1 MNQKKKEIV
10 KEIFSPVIRKFQRIQ
25 IQTHYKDECW
35 SIDLIDRSNLSKY
48 NKNYKFI
55 FTIIDNHTK
64 YAWAIPLKDKSGKS
78 TTTALKSLIEKEKRK
93 PHKIWSDRGK
103 EFYNTTFL
111 HYLKEQNIQ
120 IYSTHS
126 DLKAVFVERFNR
138 TLLDLIKEP
147 MYIEGKGS
155 WLNHLD
161 AALDKYNNRVHG
173 TTKMTPF
180 EMSFK
185 TAIRA
190 TTTAIAIAASRTAS
204 PNLIPNNNKLRA
216 ASRELSHTA
225 SPKFQVGDFV
235 RVPDKRNIYSKGYTT
250 NWNREL
256 FKIHSISKTNPVTYT
271 LNDENGDI
279 IQGKYYEQELL
290 RSIFDFDS
298 NNKTLESMNIFH
310 KFE

>member
-10 KEIFSPVIRKFQRIQ
+10 KEIFSPVIKKFQRIQ

-35 SIDLIDRSNLSKY
+35 SIDLIDRSSLSKY

-78 TTTALKSLIEKEKRK
+78 TTTAIKNLIEKEKRK

-161 AALDKYNNRVHG
+161 AASQKYNNRVHG

-180 EMSFK
+180 EMSFN
-185 TAIRA
+185 TLIRA
-190 TTTAIAIAASRTAS
+190 AS
-204 PNLIPNNNKLRA
+204 PNLIPKNDNNNHNNKL
-216 ASRELSHTA
+216 
-225 SPKFQVGDFV
+225 PKFQVGDFV

-256 FKIHSISKTNPVTYT
+256 FKIHSINKTNPVTYT

>member
-1 MNQKKKEIV
+1 MNQNKKEIV
-10 KEIFSPVIRKFQRIQ
+10 KEIFSPVIKKFQRIQ
-25 IQTHYKDECW
+25 IQTHYEDECW
-35 SIDLIDRSNLSKY
+35 SIDLIDRSSLAKY

-111 HYLKEQNIQ
+111 HFLKEQNIQ
-120 IYSTHS
+120 IYSTNS

-147 MYIEGKGS
+147 MYIEGKGN
-155 WLNHLD
+155 WLNHINN
-161 AALDKYNNRVHG
+161 ALDKYNNRVHG

-180 EMSFK
+180 EMSFN
-185 TAIRA
+185 TLI
-190 TTTAIAIAASRTAS
+190 RTAS
-204 PNLIPNNNKLRA
+204 PNNENNAAKLVATPSSHKLRA
-216 ASRELSHTA
+216 IATAA
-225 SPKFQVGDFV
+225 SPKFQVGDYV

-256 FKIHSISKTNPVTYT
+256 FKIHSINKTNPVTYT
-271 LNDENGDI
+271 LNDENGEI
-279 IQGKYYEQELL
+279 IQGKYCEQELL
-290 RSIFDFDS
+290 RSIFNFDS

>member
-10 KEIFSPVIRKFQRIQ
+10 KEIFSPVIKKFQRIQ

-35 SIDLIDRSNLSKY
+35 SIDLIDRSSLAKY

-78 TTTALKSLIEKEKRK
+78 TTAAFKNLLETSKRK

-111 HYLKEQNIQ
+111 HYLREQNIQ
-120 IYSTHS
+120 IYSTNS

-147 MYIEGKGS
+147 MYIEGKGN

-180 EMSFK
+180 EKSFN
-185 TAIRA
+185 TLIRA
-190 TTTAIAIAASRTAS
+190 AS
-204 PNLIPNNNKLRA
+204 PNLIPKNDNNNHNNKL
-216 ASRELSHTA
+216 
-225 SPKFQVGDFV
+225 PKFQVGDFV

-256 FKIHSISKTNPVTYT
+256 FKIHSINKTNPVTYT
-271 LNDENGDI
+271 LNDENGEI

-290 RSIFDFDS
+290 RSIFNFDS

>member
-10 KEIFSPVIRKFQRIQ
+10 KEIFSPVIKKFQRIQ

-35 SIDLIDRSNLSKY
+35 SIDLIDRSSLSKY

-78 TTTALKSLIEKEKRK
+78 TTAALKGLIEKEKRK

-147 MYIEGKGS
+147 MYIEVKGN

-161 AALDKYNNRVHG
+161 AALQKYNNRVHG
-173 TTKMTPF
+173 TTKMTPIEATKLHSKKPIDPPTF
-180 EMSFK
+180 GNKPKQPCSF
-185 TAIRA
+185 A
-190 TTTAIAIAASRTAS
+190 
-204 PNLIPNNNKLRA
+204 
-216 ASRELSHTA
+216 
-225 SPKFQVGDFV
+225 KFQVGDFV

-256 FKIHSISKTNPVTYT
+256 FKIHSINKTNPVTYT

>member
-10 KEIFSPVIRKFQRIQ
+10 KEIFSPVIKKFQRIQ

-35 SIDLIDRSNLSKY
+35 SIDLIDRSSLSKY

-120 IYSTHS
+120 IYSTNS

-147 MYIEGKGS
+147 MYIEGKGN

-161 AALDKYNNRVHG
+161 AALQKYNNRVHG

-180 EMSFK
+180 E
-185 TAIRA
+185 A
-190 TTTAIAIAASRTAS
+190 TKLHSNNS
-204 PNLIPNNNKLRA
+204 LLPSNNNNNKVPRDSYRDSYRSFA
-216 ASRELSHTA
+216 QSFA
-225 SPKFQVGDFV
+225 KFQVGDFV

-256 FKIHSISKTNPVTYT
+256 FKIHSINKTNPVTYT

>member
-1 MNQKKKEIV
+1 MNQNTGLRDSSRKTEIV
-10 KEIFSPVIRKFQRIQ
+10 KEIFSPVIKKFQRIQ

-35 SIDLIDRSNLSKY
+35 SIDLIDRSSLSKY

-78 TTTALKSLIEKEKRK
+78 TTTAIKNLIEKEKRK

-147 MYIEGKGS
+147 MYIEGKGN

-180 EMSFK
+180 EMSFC
-185 TAIRA
+185 
-190 TTTAIAIAASRTAS
+190 AASRATDTAAS
-204 PNLIPNNNKLRA
+204 PNLIPKNDNNNHNNKL
-216 ASRELSHTA
+216 
-225 SPKFQVGDFV
+225 PKFQVGDFV

-256 FKIHSISKTNPVTYT
+256 FKIHSINKTNPVTYT